1 MCCEQSALMEV
12 RHSIPFLNQ
21 DFHDNLRILCCRH
34 RTTFRL
40 RSCILLLRSA
50 GPQHF
55 QLRDWLVSQIH
66 TYNYWDAVGLRFHP
80 HHRRRLLAHKHCSHK
95 QSIPIPYPRLFSHRN
110 RPPPRSQL
118 RYRHSPVVD
127 SLRKFVPAKEM
138 RFGRI
143 HLPHRNSPNL
153 LMIYRQCCKHWGC
166 CYFLQT
172 RRSSSIV
179 KKLKVSLHQD
189 RSPD

>member
-1 MCCEQSALMEV
+1 MGESGGGDMCCEQSTLMEGP
-12 RHSIPFLNQ
+12 HSIPFLNQ

-40 RSCILLLRSA
+40 RSCIVLRDPA
-50 GPQHF
+50 DPQHF

-95 QSIPIPYPRLFSHRN
+95 QSIPQPRLFSHRN

-127 SLRKFVPAKEM
+127 SLRKFVPAKQM
-138 RFGRI
+138 QFGLTRP
-143 HLPHRNSPNL
+143 PHHSYSPNL
-153 LMIYRQCCKHWGC
+153 STRHYRYCMYWDC
-166 CYFLQT
+166 CY
-172 RRSSSIV
+172 V
-179 KKLKVSLHQD
+179 
-189 RSPD
+189 